1 MILLTGF
8 EPFGGADF
16 NPSQAIAERAADILR
31 RQGHQVITAELPCVF
46 ATAPATLAVLL
57 ERWRPRVAIGLGL
70 AGGRKG
76 LGLEKVAIN
85 HIDARIADNAGQQPI
100 DVPVREDGANAYFS
114 TLPLKA
120 SLQALG
126 EPVDGSTPVDA
137 AISYT
142 AGSFVCNQ
150 VFYEL
155 MHHLGDVP
163 ETRAGFIHVPSMEAT
178 DPQMEDLAGAVAT
191 VARLALDN
199 VAEPLYSA
207 GTEF

>member
-1 MILLTGF
+1 MLTGF

-16 NPSQAIAERAADILR
+16 NPSGAIAERAADILR
-31 RQGHQVITAELPCVF
+31 RQGHRVVAAELPCVF
-46 ATAPATLAVLL
+46 ATAPATLEVLL
-57 ERWRPRVAIGLGL
+57 ERWRPTVAISLGL
-70 AGGRKG
+70 AAGRKG

-85 HIDARIADNAGQQPI
+85 HIDARIPDNGGQQPI
-100 DVPVREDGANAYFS
+100 DVPVRVDGPNAYFS

-120 SLQALG
+120 ALQVLT
-126 EPVDGSTPVDA
+126 EPVEGHEPVAA

-155 MHHLGDVP
+155 LHHTGALPGA
-163 ETRAGFIHVPSMEAT
+163 RAGFIHVPSLDAA
-178 DPQMEDLAGAVAT
+178 DPQLEDLARAVAT
-191 VARLALDN
+191 VARLALED
-199 VAEPLYSA
+199 VAEPLFSA